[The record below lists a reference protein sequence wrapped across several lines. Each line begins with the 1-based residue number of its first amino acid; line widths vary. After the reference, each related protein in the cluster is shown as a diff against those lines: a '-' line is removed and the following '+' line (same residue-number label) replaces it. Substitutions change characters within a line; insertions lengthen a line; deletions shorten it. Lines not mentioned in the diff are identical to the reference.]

1 LADAGSDH
9 AGRVWVVW
17 QSMRRGR
24 GDIFARWLDPRSGK
38 WSAEIAV
45 SKPRGGNWEP
55 RVAFDGREGAWVVF
69 DSSRTGNFNLYLAH
83 VGLKGDVEEK
93 QITSSP
99 HYEARASIAAA
110 LDGKSLWIAAERGR
124 ERWGMQVRGHE
135 GPTSGLNAQKQILF
149 GRYDIA
155 AGKFCEIEV
164 PQQGRL
170 APRPAVTVNLPVV
183 GVGPLGNPWLAWR
196 YYFQTSW
203 RIAVARYGAS
213 ARAWSQP
220 MEVPQSTFCQDR
232 HATLA
237 RGGGAIWLCW
247 TSDLR
252 TTKEALHAG
261 VFLAQLKGD
270 WLPYQAPAVE
280 VTAARQLPPYM
291 NPPTSSRPAEEHHTW
306 VIGGKKYKLLFGDL
320 HRHTDFSNCITPFD
334 TCTLEHFRYACDVAG
349 LDFMGTS
356 DHTDVGIKYDPY
368 EWWQT
373 QRTVDVFY
381 VPGRFNSLYAY
392 EREQPYPWGH
402 RNVVF
407 AQRGAPIVYI
417 KRNTYQASPWYSQF
431 PVGDGGPQITPME
444 LWQVLVQYGRP
455 VAVISHTGAT
465 DMGTDWDKYERI
477 DGRVENTVEVFQ
489 GARVS
494 YEGLGTPQPTVGL
507 RVGNP
512 YNAATQSEAVIPT
525 PPAAINDFGKQRNNG
540 VYQHALADGFKLGA
554 FASSDHIST
563 HTSFGG
569 VYVEETSRQ
578 GIIAGLRA
586 RRSIAATD
594 KSFVELSCNGHPMG
608 EVFEIKGNPQIT
620 FAVEGT
626 APISRLTLVRNEK
639 NYKAWEPG
647 TRKYRAT
654 MTDAEPL
661 AGENRYYLR
670 VEQSDGNMAWSSP
683 VWVTIKK

>member
-1 LADAGSDH
+1 
-9 AGRVWVVW
+9 
-17 QSMRRGR
+17 
-24 GDIFARWLDPRSGK
+24 
-38 WSAEIAV
+38 
-45 SKPRGGNWEP
+45 
-55 RVAFDGREGAWVVF
+55 
-69 DSSRTGNFNLYLAH
+69 
-83 VGLKGDVEEK
+83 
-93 QITSSP
+93 
-99 HYEARASIAAA
+99 
-110 LDGKSLWIAAERGR
+110 
-124 ERWGMQVRGHE
+124 MQARGHE
-135 GPTSGLNAQKQILF
+135 GPASGLNAQKQILF

-155 AGKFCEIEV
+155 AGKFYEIEV

-183 GVGPLGNPWLAWR
+183 GVGPLGNPWLACAI
-196 YYFQTSW
+196 TS
-203 RIAVARYGAS
+203 RPVGGLPSRATAPLPG
-213 ARAWSQP
+213 AWSQP
-220 MEVPQSTFCQDR
+220 MEIPQSTFCQDR

-237 RGGGAIWLCW
+237 RRRGDVAVLAQRSAHNQGNAPRG
-247 TSDLR
+247 R
-252 TTKEALHAG
+252 
-261 VFLAQLKGD
+261 VLAQLKGD
-270 WLPYQAPAVE
+270 WLPYQAPSVK

-291 NPPTSSRPAEEHHTW
+291 NPPTPSRPAEEHHTW

-417 KRNTYQASPWYSQF
+417 NRKTYQASPWHSQF

-444 LWQVLVQYGRP
+444 LWRVLVQYGRP

-465 DMGTDWDKYERI
+465 GMGTDWDKYERI

-507 RVGNP
+507 RVGDP
-512 YNAATQSEAVIPT
+512 YNAAAESEAVIPT
-525 PPAAINDFGKQRNNG
+525 PPAPINDFGKQRNNG

-554 FASSDHIST
+554 FASSDHILDA
-563 HTSFGG
+563 
-569 VYVEETSRQ
+569 Y
-578 GIIAGLRA
+578 
-586 RRSIAATD
+586 
-594 KSFVELSCNGHPMG
+594 
-608 EVFEIKGNPQIT
+608 
-620 FAVEGT
+620 
-626 APISRLTLVRNEK
+626 LVRRRVCRGNEP
-639 NYKAWEPG
+639 AGHHRRFAGPPQHRCHG
-647 TRKYRAT
+647 QDLRRA
-654 MTDAEPL
+654 ELQRPSN
-661 AGENRYYLR
+661 GRG
-670 VEQSDGNMAWSSP
+670 V
-683 VWVTIKK
+683 